1 MRCCSLMTTRSTW
14 RRRLRLRWVRSGAP
28 GRHGARALLLVHHN
42 QLPLDHDRQR
52 DDIASD
58 GGMPDVTRGHS
69 RDGPMWRSVHFR
81 VVCNGGAV
89 GCAAMGM
96 KGDPAVRL
104 CVTCGQLKAA
114 DQFAPHRRKCVACQQ
129 AQPGRGDRPGR
140 PRLPDPHAAA
150 RARARDHALRRLGL
164 KHLDAY
170 RELYR
175 AERRA
180 IPDNV
185 PTDRARSLAVRRA
198 LRMLERQHR
207 HRYKE
212 LYQQELK
219 RARSQPHPRRPGRP
233 PGAPD
238 RLTIAPKTES
248 TWRRDGAGHRPPR
261 EQGEGRGS
269 EPNCRPSG
277 NRPPSC
283 SPKEWRPPRSPA
295 GSASPGR
302 PRSAGTPGGGKGAPR
317 RCEAVG
323 PAAIPRFP
331 TANCPRSNRRCC
343 RGRPPTDLRVTLGP
357 SSGLGSWSTG

>member
-1 MRCCSLMTTRSTW
+1 
-14 RRRLRLRWVRSGAP
+14 
-28 GRHGARALLLVHHN
+28 
-42 QLPLDHDRQR
+42 
-52 DDIASD
+52 
-58 GGMPDVTRGHS
+58 
-69 RDGPMWRSVHFR
+69 MWRSVHFR

-104 CVTCGQLKAA
+104 CITCGQLKAA
-114 DQFAPHRRKCVACQQ
+114 DQFAPRRRKCVACEQ

-140 PRLPDPHAAA
+140 PRLRDPHAAV
-150 RARARDHALRRLGL
+150 RARARDQALRRLGL
-164 KHLDAY
+164 EHLDVC

-180 IPDNV
+180 IPDRV
-185 PTDRARSLAVRRA
+185 PADRARSLAVSRA

-238 RLTIAPKTES
+238 RLTIAPKTEL

-261 EQGEGRGS
+261 EQGEGARQRANLQAVREQAAELFPQGVATSSVARRLGVARQTAVSWHARWREGGAAALRSRG
-269 EPNCRPSG
+269 PS
-277 NRPPSC
+277 RHP
-283 SPKEWRPPRSPA
+283 
-295 GSASPGR
+295 
-302 PRSAGTPGGGKGAPR
+302 
-317 RCEAVG
+317 
-323 PAAIPRFP
+323 AIPASQLP
-331 TANCPRSNRRCC
+331 AIEKALLQGATAHGFASDAW
-343 RGRPPTDLRVTLGP
+343 TLERVGIVVHRLTGQRLAPKAAQRLLHDRLG
-357 SSGLGSWSTG
+357 WTAQRQH

>member
-1 MRCCSLMTTRSTW
+1 
-14 RRRLRLRWVRSGAP
+14 
-28 GRHGARALLLVHHN
+28 
-42 QLPLDHDRQR
+42 
-52 DDIASD
+52 
-58 GGMPDVTRGHS
+58 
-69 RDGPMWRSVHFR
+69 
-81 VVCNGGAV
+81 
-89 GCAAMGM
+89 MGM

-114 DQFAPHRRKCVACQQ
+114 DQFAPPRRKCVACQQ

-140 PRLPDPHAAA
+140 PRLRDPHAAA

-164 KHLDAY
+164 KHLDVY

-180 IPDNV
+180 IPDSV
-185 PTDRARSLAVRRA
+185 PTDRARSLAVSRA

-261 EQGEGRGS
+261 ERGEGARQRAKLQAVREQAAELFAQGVATSSVARRLGVARQTAVSWHARWREGGAAALRSRG
-269 EPNCRPSG
+269 PS
-277 NRPPSC
+277 RHP
-283 SPKEWRPPRSPA
+283 
-295 GSASPGR
+295 
-302 PRSAGTPGGGKGAPR
+302 
-317 RCEAVG
+317 
-323 PAAIPRFP
+323 AIPDSQLPAIEKALLKGPGAYGFDGDVWTVTRVAVVIQRVTGVQLRST
-331 TANCPRSNRRCC
+331 TAQRLLRERLGWSVQPIAA
-343 RGRPPTDLRVTLGP
+343 RGRPQPRGPASRVGQ
-357 SSGLGSWSTG
+357 GTGQGQR